1 MIGDESVQEVIRN
14 HCETW
19 YQHMVASL
27 IYTEPTVKIFDLAFY
42 ANQSIT
48 RYGGS
53 NNIKQLDL
61 ILCAIME
68 VDIFKVVERLQ
79 DWTEK
84 DWLPTH
90 LTNLLYISGKLSVLG
105 SQTNK

>member
-1 MIGDESVQEVIRN
+1 MTGDESIQEIIVK
-14 HCETW
+14 HCQTW

-27 IYTEPTVKIFDLAFY
+27 IYTEPTVKSFDLAFY

-48 RYGGS
+48 RYGGPA
-53 NNIKQLDL
+53 NVKQLDL

-68 VDIFKVVERLQ
+68 IDIVKMIERLL
-79 DWTEK
+79 DWTER

-90 LTNLLYISGKLSVLG
+90 LTNLLYICDKLNISGP
-105 SQTNK
+105 QTNK

>member
-1 MIGDESVQEVIRN
+1 MK

-48 RYGGS
+48 RYGGP
-53 NNIKQLDL
+53 NCIKQLDL

-68 VDIFKVVERLQ
+68 VDAFKVIERLQ

-84 DWLPTH
+84 NWLPTH
-90 LTNLLYISGKLSVLG
+90 LTNLLYIGDKLNIS
-105 SQTNK
+105 STQSSK